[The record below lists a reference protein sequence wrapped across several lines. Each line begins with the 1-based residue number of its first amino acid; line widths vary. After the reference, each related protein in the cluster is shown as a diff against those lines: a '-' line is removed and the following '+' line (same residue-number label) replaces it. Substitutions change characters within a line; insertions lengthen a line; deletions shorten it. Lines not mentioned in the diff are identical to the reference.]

1 MPSADF
7 EVKAELAEALGLLF
21 EEKMGAVCSAG
32 MAEGNAE
39 LRGKNTLGFSGKLKK
54 EDSFINKKSETFSDS
69 RSNSRG
75 KKQKKQ
81 VADFSG
87 ELKSSSPAPK
97 GAKQFIHRGSF
108 LGRASEKAV
117 DVLDSLGS
125 GMPKLNTNSGFASGM
140 TSRGKR
146 ISILAFEVANTITK
160 GSILFQSLSEEN
172 IQFLKK
178 EILQSKGV
186 QQLVSTD
193 MTELIN
199 LAAADKRDELCGFSR
214 EVARFGNMCKDPQW
228 HNLDR
233 YFSRLDLDH
242 ALGDMQSKEEAEKTM
257 QEITSLAQQT
267 SELYHELNAY
277 DRFEQDYQQKI
288 KEMESLNLPLKGEGI
303 TFFQS
308 ELKHQRKIVRSLK
321 KKSLWSRNMEEIVEK
336 LVDIVTYMHQT
347 IHEFLGNNGT
357 AAADNYS
364 KGSQRLGEA
373 GLALHYANIINQIN
387 MIASRP
393 TALPPNTRDTL
404 YHGLPNNIK
413 SSLPS
418 RLQSIDVTKELPI
431 TQIKAEMDKTL
442 QCLLPFATN
451 TIKAHQGFG
460 WIGEWANT
468 SGNDFGESTPA
479 ESSKLMRIQTLYYAD
494 KHKIDNYI
502 VELLAWLHHL
512 ISFVRSRQNT
522 LKQMPMRSPPKGR
535 FQPKMLEFLSPDG
548 SGDKTLGREVS
559 EEDRRLLEEV
569 ITRRSRPGISKSMD
583 FDAPKKRESRRDR
596 YMAKSASSSPV
607 KEFLGTGM
615 GTRLGSEQQ
624 NYNVLDIMD
633 GLGY

>member
-1 MPSADF
+1 
-7 EVKAELAEALGLLF
+7 
-21 EEKMGAVCSAG
+21 MGAVCSAG
-32 MAEGNAE
+32 MAEGNAD
-39 LRGKNTLGFSGKLKK
+39 LRGKNNLGFSGKLKK
-54 EDSFINKKSETFSDS
+54 GDSFINKKSEAFSDS

-75 KKQKKQ
+75 KKQNKQ

-125 GMPKLNTNSGFASGM
+125 GMPKLNTNSGFVSGM
-140 TSRGKR
+140 ASRGNK

-178 EILQSKGV
+178 EILQSEGV
-186 QQLVSTD
+186 QQLVSSD

-199 LAAADKRDELCGFSR
+199 LAEADKRDELSGFSR

-242 ALGDMQSKEEAEKTM
+242 ALGDVQSKEEAEKTM
-257 QEITSLAQQT
+257 QEIINLAQHT

-277 DRFEQDYQQKI
+277 NRFEQDYQQKI

-321 KKSLWSRNMEEIVEK
+321 KKSLWSRNLEEIVEK
-336 LVDIVTYMHQT
+336 LVDIVTYIHQT
-347 IHEFLGNNGT
+347 IRESLGNNGT
-357 AAADNYS
+357 AAANNYS

-393 TALPPNTRDTL
+393 TTLPPNMRDTL

-418 RLQSIDVTKELPI
+418 RLQSIADTKELSI
-431 TQIKAEMDKTL
+431 TQIKAQMDKTL

-460 WIGEWANT
+460 WIGEWAN
-468 SGNDFGESTPA
+468 SSSNDFGESTPS

-522 LKQMPMRSPPKGR
+522 LKQMPTRSPPKGR
-535 FQPKMLEFLSPDG
+535 FQSKMLEFLSPD
-548 SGDKTLGREVS
+548 SKINKTLGREVS
-559 EEDRRLLEEV
+559 EEDRKLLEEV
-569 ITRRSRPGISKSMD
+569 ITRRSRPGISKSLD
-583 FDAPKKRESRRDR
+583 FDAPKKKESRDW
-596 YMAKSASSSPV
+596 YLTKSASSSPV
-607 KEFLGTGM
+607 KEFLGKGM
-615 GTRLGSEQQ
+615 AMRLSLEQQ
-624 NYNVLDIMD
+624 NYDVLDIMD